1 MSEIM
6 IDIETTGTKPGCAI
20 LSIGAVEFDG
30 EVMGKTFSVNV
41 DLESCTAAGLVIDP
55 RTFMWWLEQ
64 SDEARKSLLTSKGV
78 PLDEALAQ
86 LNAAFSWKG
95 KKIWCNG
102 ASFDFPILE
111 AGYKAFGAEAP
122 WDFWNLM
129 DFRTIKNMVPR
140 KVYSEC
146 EVKAKVAHDALEDAV
161 SQAKT
166 LSAILARIE
175 VV

>member
-1 MSEIM
+1 MNEIM

-20 LSIGAVEFDG
+20 LSIGAVEFG
-30 EVMGKTFSVNV
+30 NGVIGKTFSVNV
-41 DLESCTAAGLVIDP
+41 DLESCTGAGLVIDP

-64 SDEARKSLLTSKGV
+64 SDEARSLLLTRVGV

-95 KKIWCNG
+95 KKVWCNG

-122 WDFWNLM
+122 WDFWSLM
-129 DFRTIKNMVPR
+129 DFRTIKNMVSR
-140 KVYSEC
+140 KIYSDC
-146 EVKAKVAHDALEDAV
+146 KVKAKVAHDALEDAV
-161 SQAKT
+161 AQAKT
-166 LSAILARIE
+166 LMAIIARIE
-175 VV
+175 MM